1 MNDKGIIKSYSIEQ
15 IENEQHLI
23 INAYYM
29 NQKVATTDAG
39 SIDNIMEKVK
49 LFNEEYETL
58 QQENQLMF
66 EIQDNYNQ
74 LQSNWNSLRELI
86 EQRIYLI
93 EPKGTCINFYCEYD
107 SEDDYVQ
114 GMKEQARLNTLKFI
128 LNEMNELEGRIKNE
142 KN

>member
-1 MNDKGIIKSYSIEQ
+1 MNDVKIDVKNRTISFGDFIKFYDVPEYV
-15 IENEQHLI
+15 
-23 INAYYM
+23 INY
-29 NQKVATTDAG
+29 
-39 SIDNIMEKVK
+39 I
-49 LFNEEYETL
+49 
-58 QQENQLMF
+58 
-66 EIQDNYNQ
+66 NQ

>member
-1 MNDKGIIKSYSIEQ
+1 MNDNCEK
-15 IENEQHLI
+15 LVD
-23 INAYYM
+23 NANLWAE
-29 NQKVATTDAG
+29 NQK
-39 SIDNIMEKVK
+39 
-49 LFNEEYETL
+49 
-58 QQENQLMF
+58 
-66 EIQDNYNQ
+66 

-128 LNEMNELEGRIKNE
+128 LDKMNELESSDNK
-142 KN
+142 